1 MERPIFFENNIFLQV
16 EWILPP
22 SPSPFKIRLRLR
34 YVFTIFKVVEEDSYV
49 RLLIKLVIN

>member
-16 EWILPP
+16 EWIL

-49 RLLIKLVIN
+49 RLLIKLVINLS

>member
-16 EWILPP
+16 EWIL

>member
-16 EWILPP
+16 EWILP
-22 SPSPFKIRLRLR
+22 PSPFKIRLRLR